1 MTTIAIPSALAEVL
15 RKTTGP
21 ARLVDDQG
29 NVVGDF
35 APAHRIDD
43 ELTPEQ
49 LAELKRR
56 LTGPGPWYTTEQILA
71 HIDSYG
77 KHE

>member
-1 MTTIAIPSALAEVL
+1 MTTIAIPSELAEVL
-15 RKTTGP
+15 RKITGP

-43 ELTPEQ
+43 ELST
-49 LAELKRR
+49 A
-56 LTGPGPWYTTEQILA
+56 PGEGLQVA
-71 HIDSYG
+71 RFHVVCFHVAARG
-77 KHE
+77 GHG